1 MKNWSSLVDT
11 VFRYMAAG
19 GLAVFAAWRL
29 LPLGDQI
36 GLFRDVVDTPLH
48 ALREDT
54 ALRII
59 LTLLLVCPAWWATDW
74 LLKSRTKT
82 ALINVAALI
91 VVQWFQSS
99 QW

>member
-1 MKNWSSLVDT
+1 MKNWSNLVET
-11 VFRYMAAG
+11 TFRYLAAG

-36 GLFRDVVDTPLH
+36 GLFKGTVDTPFH
-48 ALREDT
+48 ALREDSI
-54 ALRII
+54 LRIL
-59 LTLLLVCPAWWATDW
+59 LTLGLVCPARWATDW

-91 VVQWFQSS
+91 VVLWFHSS